1 MNYSP
6 SQVNYFA
13 LKIIVINVHTE
24 EQRTDV
30 EKDRVEELFKRKLAL
45 AEEMEEL
52 VRTGKYRNW

>member
-13 LKIIVINVHTE
+13 LEIIVINVHTE